1 MQVSLKTLTRSL
13 RGVSIAFL
21 ASMAIIGSF
30 MIPIQPA
37 MAMAMANQP
46 LLSSTTFAAMSNKM
60 NASAKDAEGKLESV
74 YGDLTST
81 T

>member
-1 MQVSLKTLTRSL
+1 MQASLKTLTRSL

-37 MAMAMANQP
+37 MAMANKP

-60 NASAKDAEGKLESV
+60 NASAKDAEGKLESA

>member
-37 MAMAMANQP
+37 MAMANQP

-60 NASAKDAEGKLESV
+60 NASAKDAEGKLESAV
-74 YGDLTST
+74 GDLTST

>member
-1 MQVSLKTLTRSL
+1 
-13 RGVSIAFL
+13 
-21 ASMAIIGSF
+21 MAIIGSF

-37 MAMAMANQP
+37 MAMANQP
-46 LLSSTTFAAMSNKM
+46 LRPSTTFAAMSNKM
-60 NASAKDAEGKLESV
+60 NASAKDAEGKLESA